1 VGAPISAGVGFDGR
15 FAAVVD
21 RANELIVIEDGKT
34 SWRSRIG
41 AQVLTAPLVAG
52 ERIFVLG
59 ADRSLASFD
68 AKTGRKLWLTQRP
81 GDPLVLRQA
90 GLLTAVGNTLI
101 VGSSGHLLG
110 VDPQNGS
117 VLWDVAV
124 STPRGT
130 NDIERLVDLVGGF
143 ARSADVLC
151 VRSFISS
158 VACVDSKRGT
168 MLWKK
173 AAIGSLG
180 LSGDGESVYGVEDG
194 GQLIAWRI
202 SDGEQRW
209 LADGLRYRQLSAPL
223 TLGRSVVVG
232 DENGLVHLLARAD
245 GSALTRLST
254 DGSAVSVTPVDVGG
268 TLVVVTRKGGVFG
281 FQPE

>member
-1 VGAPISAGVGFDGR
+1 LV
-15 FAAVVD
+15 
-21 RANELIVIEDGKT
+21 VIEDGKA
-34 SWRSRIG
+34 SWRSKLG

-52 ERIFVLG
+52 ERIFVSG
-59 ADRSLASFD
+59 ADRSLTAFD
-68 AKTGRKLWLTQRP
+68 AKTGRKIWLTQRA
-81 GDPLVLRQA
+81 GDPLVLRQP
-90 GLLTAVGNTLI
+90 GILTAVGNTLI

-110 VDPQNGS
+110 VDPQNGN

-124 STPRGT
+124 TTPRGT

-151 VRSFISS
+151 VRSFLSN
-158 VACVDSKRGT
+158 VACVDGKRGV

-180 LSGDGESVYGVEDG
+180 LSGDGESVYGVDDDG
-194 GQLIAWRI
+194 RLIAWRL
-202 SDGEQRW
+202 SDGEHRW

-223 TLGRSVVVG
+223 SLGRTVVVG
-232 DENGLVHLLARAD
+232 DENGLVHLLSRAD

-254 DGSAVSVTPVDVGG
+254 DGSAIGVTPVDAGG